1 MEKMK
6 KMKDILKK
14 ADEGVISA
22 LGTDRKKEMHAEEI
36 EVRVGGKVVYKKKAD
51 KGMVYSVSVKEED

>member
-1 MEKMK
+1 ME

-22 LGTDRKKEMHAEEI
+22 LGTDRKKEMRAEEI
-36 EVRVGGKVVYKKKAD
+36 EIRVGGKVVYKKKAE
-51 KGMVYSVSVKEED
+51 KGMVYSASIREED